1 MKYFFFLTMVTF
13 FFLSC
18 KQKQTLFRE
27 VKSNRS
33 GIHFNNKITEDAELN
48 VMNYEYIY
56 NGGGVAIG
64 DINNDGKPD
73 IVLGNYAKGFMFQQ
87 GLTPFWDPN
96 LPFIVLENHIK
107 K

>member
-1 MKYFFFLTMVTF
+1 MKGNPAESFIYFEQDKP
-13 FFLSC
+13 LSF
-18 KQKQTLFRE
+18 KPHAIPVSKYGRW
-27 VKSNRS
+27 
-33 GIHFNNKITEDAELN
+33 
-48 VMNYEYIY
+48 MNMD
-56 NGGGVAIG
+56 VG